1 MRIQWEAEMGAKKP
15 LLLLQRGCPPPH
27 DPELLK
33 CLRLLMVLSSAES
46 AELEVECGL
55 DGSTETYRVGSDAA
69 GGPTVTLELG
79 ETFAATLRLGA
90 ATAPDPET
98 VELLAIGLNRTLEC
112 VKLRGQV
119 ALLRG
124 ALDTTSS
131 SVFLFDDRGN
141 IVYANPPADRF
152 LSLQTEDQ
160 LLAEIED
167 EPRQPLF
174 TLLCLLVEKVASAG
188 KAAESWKGT
197 VHIADGSVMACEV
210 TRILESGDHGS
221 GAVLALLQPVESDSA
236 VRVDAFVSS
245 YGLSPREQEVVQL
258 LVQGQTTVA
267 MADQLGI
274 SPHTVR
280 DHLKHLYRK
289 TETGSRSELLG
300 LISRASR
307 TAVNTENR
315 PKGQKSTAKS

>member
-1 MRIQWEAEMGAKKP
+1 MRIQWGAEMGAKKP

-27 DPELLK
+27 DPELLN
-33 CLRLLMVLSSAES
+33 CLRLVMMLSSSES
-46 AELEVECGL
+46 AVLEVECGF

-69 GGPTVTLELG
+69 NGPTATFELG
-79 ETFAATLRLGA
+79 ETFAATLRLSA
-90 ATAPDPET
+90 ATAPDPEM

-131 SVFLFDDRGN
+131 SVFLFDDRGD
-141 IVYANPPADRF
+141 IVYANPPADQL

-174 TLLCLLVEKVASAG
+174 TLLCLLVERVASAG
-188 KAAESWKGT
+188 QVAESWEGT
-197 VHIADGSVMACEV
+197 VHIADGTVMACEV
-210 TRILESGDHGS
+210 TRILESGDHSS
-221 GAVLALLQPVESDSA
+221 GAVLALMRPVGSDSA
-236 VRVDAFVSS
+236 VRVDAFASS
-245 YGLSPREQEVVQL
+245 YGLSPREQEVVGL

-307 TAVNTENR
+307 IAVDN
-315 PKGQKSTAKS
+315 GSC

>member
-1 MRIQWEAEMGAKKP
+1 MGAKKP
-15 LLLLQRGCPPPH
+15 LLMQRGCPPP
-27 DPELLK
+27 DDSELLK
-33 CLRLLMVLSSAES
+33 WLRLLMAQSSAQS
-46 AELEVECGL
+46 AALDVECGL
-55 DGSTETYRVGSDAA
+55 DGSTESYHVGSDAA
-69 GGPTVTLELG
+69 GGPTVTLEMG
-79 ETFAATLRLGA
+79 ETFRATLRLGVA
-90 ATAPDPET
+90 ITPDPDT
-98 VELLAIGLNRTLEC
+98 AELLAIGLNRTLEC

-124 ALDTTSS
+124 ALDATSS
-131 SVFLFDDRGN
+131 SVFLFNDRGD

-160 LLAEIED
+160 LLAQIDD

-174 TLLCLLVEKVASAG
+174 TLLCLLVEKVATAG

-197 VHIADGSVMACEV
+197 VHVADGSVMACEV

-221 GAVLALLQPVESDSA
+221 GAVLALMQPVGSDFA
-236 VRVDAFVSS
+236 VRVNAFASS
-245 YGLSPREQEVVQL
+245 YRLSPREQEVVQL

-307 TAVNTENR
+307 TAMND
-315 PKGQKSTAKS
+315 

>member
-1 MRIQWEAEMGAKKP
+1 MGAKNP
-15 LLLLQRGCPPPH
+15 LLLQRGCPPP
-27 DPELLK
+27 DDSELLK
-33 CLRLLMVLSSAES
+33 WLRLLMVQSSAES
-46 AELEVECGL
+46 AELDVECGL
-55 DGSTETYRVGSDAA
+55 DGSTETYRVGADAA

-79 ETFAATLRLGA
+79 EASAATLRLGTA
-90 ATAPDPET
+90 LAPDPNI

-112 VKLRGQV
+112 VKLRALV

-124 ALDTTSS
+124 ALDATSS
-131 SVFLFDDRGN
+131 WVFMFDDRGD
-141 IVYANPPADRF
+141 IVYANPPADRL

-174 TLLCLLVEKVASAG
+174 TLLCLLVEKVATAG

-197 VHIADGSVMACEV
+197 VHVADGSVMACEV
-210 TRILESGDHGS
+210 TRILESGNHGS
-221 GAVLALLQPVESDSA
+221 GAVLALMQQVGSDFA
-236 VRVDAFVSS
+236 VRVDAFASS
-245 YGLSPREQEVVQL
+245 YRLSPREQEVVQL
-258 LVQGQTTVA
+258 LVQGKTTLA

-300 LISRASR
+300 LISRTSR
-307 TAVNTENR
+307 TAMNAET
-315 PKGQKSTAKS
+315 

>member
-1 MRIQWEAEMGAKKP
+1 MGAKKP
-15 LLLLQRGCPPPH
+15 LLLQRGCPPPD

-33 CLRLLMVLSSAES
+33 WLRLLMVQSSAES
-46 AELEVECGL
+46 AELDVECGL
-55 DGSTETYRVGSDAA
+55 DGSTETYRVGADAA

-79 ETFAATLRLGA
+79 EASAATLRLGA
-90 ATAPDPET
+90 APAPDPNM

-112 VKLRGQV
+112 VKLRALV

-124 ALDTTSS
+124 ALDATSS
-131 SVFLFDDRGN
+131 SVFMFDDRGD
-141 IVYANPPADRF
+141 IVYANPPADRL

-174 TLLCLLVEKVASAG
+174 TLLCLLVEKVATAG
-188 KAAESWKGT
+188 KAAEFWKGT
-197 VHIADGSVMACEV
+197 VHVADGSVMACEV
-210 TRILESGDHGS
+210 TRILESGNHGS
-221 GAVLALLQPVESDSA
+221 GAVLALMRQVGSDFA
-236 VRVDAFVSS
+236 VRVDAFASS
-245 YGLSPREQEVVQL
+245 YRLSPREQEVVQL

-300 LISRASR
+300 LISRTSR
-307 TAVNTENR
+307 TAMNAENGR
-315 PKGQKSTAKS
+315 

>member
-1 MRIQWEAEMGAKKP
+1 MGAKKP
-15 LLLLQRGCPPPH
+15 LLLLQRGCPPP
-27 DPELLK
+27 DDSELLEW
-33 CLRLLMVLSSAES
+33 LRLLMAQSSAES
-46 AELEVECGL
+46 VALDVECGL
-55 DGSTETYRVGSDAA
+55 DGSTETYHVGSDND
-69 GGPTVTLELG
+69 GGPTVTLEMG
-79 ETFAATLRLGA
+79 EDFAATLRLGS
-90 ATAPDPET
+90 ATAPDPDM

-112 VKLRGQV
+112 VQLRGQV

-131 SVFLFDDRGN
+131 SVFLFDDRGD
-141 IVYANPPADRF
+141 IIYANPPADRF

-174 TLLCLLVEKVASAG
+174 TLLCLLVEKVAAAG
-188 KAAESWKGT
+188 KGAESWKGT
-197 VHIADGSVMACEV
+197 MHVADGSVMACEV
-210 TRILESGDHGS
+210 TRILEAGEHGS
-221 GAVLALLQPVESDSA
+221 GAVLALMQPVGSDSA
-236 VRVDAFVSS
+236 VLVDEFASS
-245 YGLSPREQEVVQL
+245 YRLSPREQEVVQL

-274 SPHTVR
+274 STHTVR

-307 TAVNTENR
+307 TTVNTENGR
-315 PKGQKSTAKS
+315 